1 MNEQVPGKLLTVKHD
16 GKIFVSGYG
25 SFQLGDRSL
34 SDIIGEAM
42 GLDKTEYQE
51 LNAEVVVT
59 IKVKEKNP
67 KVWWNEC

>member
-1 MNEQVPGKLLTVKHD
+1 MTEQTAGNLLTIKHD
-16 GKIFVSGYG
+16 GRILVTGYG
-25 SFQLGDRSL
+25 SFQLGDQSL
-34 SDIIGEAM
+34 SDIVSEAM

-59 IKVKEKNP
+59 IKMKEKNP